1 MNTYQT
7 FEEYI
12 YDKYYDAIY
21 NKIKNFVFGNEI
33 HHCSRLNL
41 LQMSLLLNW
50 MITV

>member
-21 NKIKNFVFGNEI
+21 NKFKNFVFGNET
-33 HHCSRLNL
+33 HRCSRLNS

-50 MITV
+50 MIIV